1 MVCCKI
7 SFTIWISQAVLY
19 HENVSKADHNCVSD
33 FTYIPLES
41 IQKEKEQPMGEKDIT
56 EKMLERKRSRMGNLR
71 NRKPKQC
78 KKIYAV
84 SHHRI

>member
-19 HENVSKADHNCVSD
+19 QENVSKADQNCVSD

-41 IQKEKEQPMGEKDIT
+41 IQKEKSSLWE
-56 EKMLERKRSRMGNLR
+56 
-71 NRKPKQC
+71 
-78 KKIYAV
+78 KKILPKKCWKEKEVEWAIYGIENQSNVKNICRFA
-84 SHHRI
+84 S

>member
-19 HENVSKADHNCVSD
+19 QENVSKADQNCVSD

-71 NRKPKQC
+71 KTK
-78 KKIYAV
+78 AM
-84 SHHRI
+84 

>member
-19 HENVSKADHNCVSD
+19 QENVSKADQNCVSD

-78 KKIYAV
+78 EKIYAV
-84 SHHRI
+84 PYYRI